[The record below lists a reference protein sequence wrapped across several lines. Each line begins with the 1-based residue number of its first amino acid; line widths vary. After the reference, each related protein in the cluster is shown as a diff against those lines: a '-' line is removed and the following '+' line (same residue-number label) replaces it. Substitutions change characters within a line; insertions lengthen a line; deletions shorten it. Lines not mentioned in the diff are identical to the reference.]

1 MVSKVVNVKRG
12 RKKEKGDGGRGTGET
27 GRMT

>member
-1 MVSKVVNVKRG
+1 MDRRETVKIG
-12 RKKEKGDGGRGTGET
+12 RKKEEGEGGRRTGET